1 MSYHFGTSGPQNVQ
15 MLLSG
20 VTLGP
25 PELGLR
31 MGPCP
36 VDGRKEPPWGILG
49 VDVDEAPL
57 ESKIDDWVASSPRG
71 EVSRDEVFD
80 RLWRRRRPKS
90 LIADPGRFRICSRLA
105 PIVCVEG
112 FVAEP
117 SGRTF
122 VSVAGILVC
131 VS

>member
-1 MSYHFGTSGPQNVQ
+1 MSYHFGTSDPQNVQ

-31 MGPCP
+31 VGPCP
-36 VDGRKEPPWGILG
+36 VDGCKEPPWGILG
-49 VDVDEAPL
+49 VGVGETPL
-57 ESKIDDWVASSPRG
+57 ASKIDDWVASSPR
-71 EVSRDEVFD
+71 RDEVFD

-90 LIADPGRFRICSRLA
+90 LIADVGRFRICSRLV

-112 FVAEP
+112 LVAEP
-117 SGRTF
+117 SGVGGGKTF

-131 VS
+131 AS